1 MNCEKNQWQTAI
13 QNMEKRLQYLRLNIH
28 GYQILYRGEL
38 IGERYWEPF
47 GRDSLHRMYSITKSF
62 TALAIGLLAAEG
74 RIRLEDRICSYFP
87 GKLPEGGV
95 HPWCGE
101 MTIRDLLTM
110 RTCYESTT
118 FKRYDGD
125 WVESFFR
132 VQPDHVPGTV
142 FNYDTSASHVLAALV
157 EKLTGGDMLDYLR
170 EKVLRKVGFS
180 EEAYLLK
187 DPYGVSQGGSG
198 LVCKLGDLAGIA
210 MLCCHG
216 GMLDGEQLIPAD
228 FLREATACQVP
239 TDLQPTFDEQLG
251 YGYMMWKTRYDGFVF
266 YGMGGQL
273 ALCFPKQDLVFLTM
287 ADTIGNPAGLQMLY
301 DCFYD
306 TVYPAVTETDEYD
319 WTPGLPEGDTR
330 HGVESWRFYGPQDS
344 EGGACDSRGWD
355 TVTFDWGRQILT
367 LVSENQTYEWHYGN
381 GVWEHQ
387 KFPDTEYACE
397 CRGEWSMGH
406 FVFHSFLTDEEE
418 GHVAMDFAWKGDR
431 MSVRLVSTSEPPFAK
446 LKGFWAARRI

>member
-1 MNCEKNQWQTAI
+1 MNCEKNKWQAAI
-13 QNMEKRLQYLRLNIH
+13 QNMERRLQYLRMNIH
-28 GYQILYRGEL
+28 GYQILYHGEL

-47 GRDSLHRMYSITKSF
+47 DRDSLHRMYSITKSF
-62 TALAIGLLAAEG
+62 TSLAIGLLIAEG

-87 GKLPEGGV
+87 EKLPEGGA
-95 HPWCGE
+95 HSWCEE
-101 MTIRDLLTM
+101 MTIRDMLTM
-110 RTCYESTT
+110 RTCYNSTT

-157 EKLTGGDMLDYLR
+157 EKLTGRNMLDYLR

-180 EEAYLLK
+180 EEAYILK

-216 GMLDGEQLIPAD
+216 GVLDGEALIPSEY
-228 FLREATACQVP
+228 LREATACQVP

-273 ALCFPKQDLVFLTM
+273 ALCFPEQDLVFLTI
-287 ADTIGNPAGLQMLY
+287 ADTMGNPAGLQILY

-306 TVYPAVTETDEYD
+306 TVYPELTGTDEYT
-319 WTPGLPEGDTR
+319 WASKLPEGDIR
-330 HGVESWRFYGPQDS
+330 HGMEQWHFYDSQDI
-344 EGGACDSRGWD
+344 EGGACDAKGFR
-355 TVTFDWGRQILT
+355 TVSFDWEKKTLT
-367 LVSENQTYEWHYGN
+367 FSSENKSYEWHYSNEGW
-381 GVWEHQ
+381 VCQ
-387 KFPDTEYACE
+387 KFPNTEYTCE
-397 CRGEWSMGH
+397 CHGEWKMGH
-406 FVFHSFLTDEEE
+406 FIFHSFLTDEEE
-418 GHVAMDFAWKGDR
+418 GHVSMDFAWQGDR
-431 MSVRLVSTSEPPFAK
+431 MSVRLVSTSEPVFAN
-446 LKGFWAARRI
+446 LKGFWAAH